1 MNQRRRYVLLLVS
14 VDGQRRPS
22 ILTEILRNVVRN
34 TLSTDEDQHLRMLLA
49 DLVEVLDE
57 LRPLL
62 KVADDLDDLLDV
74 VVGSELH
81 GADVDLD
88 EVLQEVLWSNNKH
101 PNCPLGSAM
110 NVHWPVFGRPW
121 AT

>member
-1 MNQRRRYVLLLVS
+1 M
-14 VDGQRRPS
+14 
-22 ILTEILRNVVRN
+22 EILRNVVRD
-34 TLSTDEDQHLRMLLA
+34 TLSTDKDQHLRMLLA

-81 GADVDLD
+81 RTNVDLN
-88 EVLQEVLWSNNKH
+88 EFLQEVLMKGVNIGLSI
-101 PNCPLGSAM
+101 
-110 NVHWPVFGRPW
+110 
-121 AT
+121 